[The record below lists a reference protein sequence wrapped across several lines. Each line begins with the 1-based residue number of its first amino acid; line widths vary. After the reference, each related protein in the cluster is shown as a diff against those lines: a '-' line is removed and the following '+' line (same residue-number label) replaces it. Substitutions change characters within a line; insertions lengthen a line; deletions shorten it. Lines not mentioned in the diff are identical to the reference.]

1 MADHFPQRVDQGQ
14 SDSVESDDRIGNS
27 FGIARNFGIGS
38 GFVQQRM
45 LQLDGA
51 TGEVQGSSR
60 GQGKRRGRLKN
71 LSVFV
76 KLRKNTFPQPGA
88 AAVRGLGV
96 GRRGLG
102 VKRKRGRP
110 RKIPE
115 APSRILNGD
124 GGASFDEMQVNMIMN
139 SRNLSHLLLIFPEH
153 CSVNTHLNKYFRHG
167 EGQILT

>member
-14 SDSVESDDRIGNS
+14 LGSESDDGIGRS
-27 FGIARNFGIGS
+27 FGIATNFGIGS

-60 GQGKRRGRLKN
+60 GQGRRRGRLKN

-76 KLRKNTFPQPGA
+76 KLRKNTFSQPGA
-88 AAVRGLGV
+88 AAGLGL

-115 APSRILNGD
+115 APSRIFNED
-124 GGASFDEMQVNMIMN
+124 GGKSFDEMQVKKK
-139 SRNLSHLLLIFPEH
+139 L
-153 CSVNTHLNKYFRHG
+153 CSIH
-167 EGQILT
+167 

>member
-14 SDSVESDDRIGNS
+14 SDSESDDGIGRS
-27 FGIARNFGIGS
+27 FGIAGNFGIGS

-60 GQGKRRGRLKN
+60 GLGKRRGRLKN

-76 KLRKNTFPQPGA
+76 KLRKNTFSQPGA

-115 APSRILNGD
+115 APSRILSED
-124 GGASFDEMQVNMIMN
+124 GGTSFDEMQVNMIMN
-139 SRNLSHLLLIFPEH
+139 SRNISHLLLIFPEY
-153 CSVNTHLNKYFRHG
+153 CSVNTYLNEYLRPA
-167 EGQILT
+167 EGQILS

>member
-14 SDSVESDDRIGNS
+14 SDSESDDGIGRS
-27 FGIARNFGIGS
+27 FGIATNFGIGS

-76 KLRKNTFPQPGA
+76 KLRKNTFSQPGA
-88 AAVRGLGV
+88 AAV
-96 GRRGLG
+96 RGLG

-115 APSRILNGD
+115 APSRIFSED
-124 GGASFDEMQVNMIMN
+124 GGTSFDEMQVNMKLCSIHSNVRTTSERKMIEWEYFP
-139 SRNLSHLLLIFPEH
+139 LELLVGIFPT
-153 CSVNTHLNKYFRHG
+153 C
-167 EGQILT
+167 

>member
-1 MADHFPQRVDQGQ
+1 MADHFPKRVDQGQ
-14 SDSVESDDRIGNS
+14 SDSESDDGIRGS
-27 FGIARNFGIGS
+27 FGIATNFGIGS

-76 KLRKNTFPQPGA
+76 KLRKNTFSQPGA

-115 APSRILNGD
+115 APSRIFSED
-124 GGASFDEMQVNMIMN
+124 GGTSFDEMQVNMKLCSIHSNVRTTSERKMIEWEYFP
-139 SRNLSHLLLIFPEH
+139 LELLVGIFPT
-153 CSVNTHLNKYFRHG
+153 C
-167 EGQILT
+167 

>member
-14 SDSVESDDRIGNS
+14 SDSESDDGIGRS
-27 FGIARNFGIGS
+27 FGIATTFGIGS

-76 KLRKNTFPQPGA
+76 KLRKNTFSQPGA

-115 APSRILNGD
+115 APSRILSED
-124 GGASFDEMQVNMIMN
+124 GGTSFDEMQVNMIMN
-139 SRNLSHLLLIFPEH
+139 SRNISHLLLIFPEY
-153 CSVNTHLNKYFRHG
+153 CSVNTYLNEYLRPA
-167 EGQILT
+167 EGQILS

>member
-14 SDSVESDDRIGNS
+14 SDSESDDGIGRS
-27 FGIARNFGIGS
+27 FGIAGNFGIGS

-76 KLRKNTFPQPGA
+76 KLRKNTFSQPGA

-115 APSRILNGD
+115 PEAPSRILSED
-124 GGASFDEMQVNMIMN
+124 GGTSFGEMQVNMK
-139 SRNLSHLLLIFPEH
+139 L
-153 CSVNTHLNKYFRHG
+153 CSIH
-167 EGQILT
+167 

>member
-14 SDSVESDDRIGNS
+14 SDSESDDGIGRS
-27 FGIARNFGIGS
+27 FGIATTFGIGS

-76 KLRKNTFPQPGA
+76 KLRKNTFSQPGA

-115 APSRILNGD
+115 APSRILSED
-124 GGASFDEMQVNMIMN
+124 GGTSFDEMQVNMKLYSIHSN
-139 SRNLSHLLLIFPEH
+139 VRTTSERKRIE
-153 CSVNTHLNKYFRHG
+153 
-167 EGQILT
+167 

>member
-14 SDSVESDDRIGNS
+14 SGSESDDGIGRS
-27 FGIARNFGIGS
+27 FGIAGNFGIGS

-76 KLRKNTFPQPGA
+76 KLRKNTFSQPGA

-115 APSRILNGD
+115 APSRILSED
-124 GGASFDEMQVNMIMN
+124 GGTSFDEMQVNMIMN
-139 SRNLSHLLLIFPEH
+139 SRNISHLLLIFPEY
-153 CSVNTHLNKYFRHG
+153 CSVNTYLNEYLRPA
-167 EGQILT
+167 EGQILS

>member
-1 MADHFPQRVDQGQ
+1 M
-14 SDSVESDDRIGNS
+14 
-27 FGIARNFGIGS
+27 
-38 GFVQQRM
+38 QQRM

-51 TGEVQGSSR
+51 TGEVQGPSR

-76 KLRKNTFPQPGA
+76 KLRKNTFSQPGA

-115 APSRILNGD
+115 PEAPSRILSED
-124 GGASFDEMQVNMIMN
+124 GGTSFGEMQVNMK
-139 SRNLSHLLLIFPEH
+139 L
-153 CSVNTHLNKYFRHG
+153 CSIHSNVRTTSERKRI
-167 EGQILT
+167 E

>member
-14 SDSVESDDRIGNS
+14 SDSDESDDRIGRS

-51 TGEVQGSSR
+51 TGEVHGSSR

-71 LSVFV
+71 MSVFV
-76 KLRKNTFPQPGA
+76 KLRKNTFSQPGA
-88 AAVRGLGV
+88 EAV
-96 GRRGLG
+96 RGLG

-115 APSRILNGD
+115 APSSILNED
-124 GGASFDEMQVNMIMN
+124 GGESFDDTQVNMK
-139 SRNLSHLLLIFPEH
+139 L
-153 CSVNTHLNKYFRHG
+153 CSIH
-167 EGQILT
+167 

>member
-14 SDSVESDDRIGNS
+14 SDSESDDGIGRS
-27 FGIARNFGIGS
+27 FGIAGNFGIGS

-60 GQGKRRGRLKN
+60 GLGKRRGRLKN

-76 KLRKNTFPQPGA
+76 RLRKNTFSQPGA

-115 APSRILNGD
+115 APSRILSED
-124 GGASFDEMQVNMIMN
+124 GGTSFDEMQVNMIMN
-139 SRNLSHLLLIFPEH
+139 SRNISHLLLIFPEY
-153 CSVNTHLNKYFRHG
+153 CSVNTYLNEYLRPA
-167 EGQILT
+167 EGQILS

>member
-14 SDSVESDDRIGNS
+14 SDSESDDGIGRS
-27 FGIARNFGIGS
+27 FGIGS

-76 KLRKNTFPQPGA
+76 KLRKNTFSQPGA

-115 APSRILNGD
+115 APSRILSED
-124 GGASFDEMQVNMIMN
+124 GGTSFDEIQGVDN
-139 SRNLSHLLLIFPEH
+139 HAVQLLCGFE
-153 CSVNTHLNKYFRHG
+153 C
-167 EGQILT
+167 

>member
-14 SDSVESDDRIGNS
+14 SDSESDDGIGRS
-27 FGIARNFGIGS
+27 FGIATNFGIGS

-51 TGEVQGSSR
+51 IGEVQGSSR

-71 LSVFV
+71 MSVFV
-76 KLRKNTFPQPGA
+76 KLRKNTFSQPGA
-88 AAVRGLGV
+88 EAV
-96 GRRGLG
+96 RGLG

>member
-14 SDSVESDDRIGNS
+14 SDSESDDGIGRS
-27 FGIARNFGIGS
+27 FGIAEDFGIGS

-76 KLRKNTFPQPGA
+76 KLRKNTFSQPGA

-124 GGASFDEMQVNMIMN
+124 GGTSFDEMQVNMIMN
-139 SRNLSHLLLIFPEH
+139 SRNISHLFLIFSEH
-153 CSVNTHLNKYFRHG
+153 CSVNTPLN
-167 EGQILT
+167 E

>member
-14 SDSVESDDRIGNS
+14 SDSESDDGIGRS
-27 FGIARNFGIGS
+27 FGIATNFGIGS

-51 TGEVQGSSR
+51 IGEVQGSSR

-76 KLRKNTFPQPGA
+76 KLRKNTFSQPGA

-139 SRNLSHLLLIFPEH
+139 SRNTSHLLLIFPEH
-153 CSVNTHLNKYFRHG
+153 CSVNTQLINEYL
-167 EGQILT
+167 QL